1 MIIGDLISVSSK
13 MTILDSNINLSIT
26 ERILSKIKLLRRKV
40 SFVIRHRFNPSIAC
54 DEICELNHEKYFMFC
69 SNSRTAK
76 KKKKK
81 RKEETLKYQYL
92 SDSPIFILF
101 IYSLLETY
109 LFANTV
115 ENMFNDK

>member
-1 MIIGDLISVSSK
+1 MKNILCSVQ
-13 MTILDSNINLSIT
+13 IV
-26 ERILSKIKLLRRKV
+26 EQQ
-40 SFVIRHRFNPSIAC
+40 
-54 DEICELNHEKYFMFC
+54 
-69 SNSRTAK
+69 

-109 LFANTV
+109 LFANNV
-115 ENMFNDK
+115 ENMFNDKW